1 MSADCQFLTLP
12 HVSRRVTAARED
24 ASLTQAALSKKLG
37 FKDRQTLA
45 SIEAGQRKVS
55 VDELLALMQATGK
68 DMEFFTDPFRVVG
81 EAGFS
86 YRASGPSEVE
96 VDQFEEQVGGWL
108 ALWRFLGEKR
118 GDEPGPL
125 RPRLAINERSTFEE
139 AQIAGEQ
146 VARELK
152 LGQIPAEKLAEAIE
166 AKFSILVLSVDMPE
180 GVSGAAVQ
188 LASGDSI
195 LTNRN
200 EPSGRRTFDLA
211 HELFH
216 VLTWDALPPER
227 VDRENPSSYKAKRT
241 EQLADNFAGA
251 LLIPTETLSTRWMAR
266 PPATTL
272 DNWILAT
279 ANHFQVSAPTVFWRM
294 VALGLLKK
302 QDASKALSQVAT
314 STKRV
319 TPPLFSRRFLDRV
332 IWGIDRGEVSVRRV
346 LNLLNLDMDEL
357 RSQCAA
363 HGVPVEIGL

>member
-1 MSADCQFLTLP
+1 MNADCQFLTLP

-24 ASLTQAALSKKLG
+24 ASLTQAALSKKMG

-45 SIEAGQRKVS
+45 SIEAGQRKIS

-86 YRASGPSEVE
+86 YRASGPSEIE

-200 EPSGRRTFDLA
+200 EP
-211 HELFH
+211 
-216 VLTWDALPPER
+216 
-227 VDRENPSSYKAKRT
+227 
-241 EQLADNFAGA
+241 
-251 LLIPTETLSTRWMAR
+251 R
-266 PPATTL
+266 P
-272 DNWILAT
+272 
-279 ANHFQVSAPTVFWRM
+279 
-294 VALGLLKK
+294 
-302 QDASKALSQVAT
+302 
-314 STKRV
+314 
-319 TPPLFSRRFLDRV
+319 
-332 IWGIDRGEVSVRRV
+332 
-346 LNLLNLDMDEL
+346 
-357 RSQCAA
+357 
-363 HGVPVEIGL
+363 